1 MSLLADSSP
10 PTKMP
15 SKRLSE
21 NSGCFDS
28 NRRHSNFKHRKL
40 DAVRSFPAN
49 CGPTVEPG
57 VISLNRSDVSSSI
70 NITHSKMDFA
80 RDFAEHCA
88 GISACKINKG
98 ESLEPVSGETNRL
111 TIPAVPLRCVPPAD
125 VKMAKDS
132 YEESWEH
139 DFDKMAATIA
149 EAKNYLNVLNVV
161 YSTSKRNLGMEDIL
175 ESDRFDQLPSSKCDM
190 PHKRTIIGEPKPL
203 METPEQEEGVGEMN
217 LSECDCG
224 PIETNA
230 TIMHSDINIEIG
242 VEGNNEPKD
251 YDDDQKDLINLSI
264 MKHEQPQGVEVMKVL
279 KLFEKYYKENVKEQE
294 TQPRGERKCTYFH
307 LEAAQR
313 LKKEGKYISP
323 KKPFGH
329 IPGIKIGDEFRFRSQ
344 LAVVGLHR
352 QLIAGID
359 HVVLGGNKYA
369 TSVVDSGRYENT
381 AKSQDI
387 LIYSGQGGNLNFADN
402 SVDQKLE
409 RGNLALMNSM
419 EKGYP
424 VRVTYKRKSLTG
436 YEPRV
441 VYVYDGLY
449 TVHKTWQ
456 ERDQIGKL
464 VFKFELHRM
473 LNQPRSQQIDNKS
486 EKVENRMLNQPRSQ
500 KIDTKSGSVEI
511 RKEVCMVE
519 DISQGKEKIPIR
531 AMNNMDDDSPPPFTY
546 ITRMV
551 YPYWY
556 NQIVPVGCDCVKGC
570 SDSHQCPCVV
580 KNGGEI
586 PYTNKG
592 AIMRRKPRVHE
603 CGPSCKCPPTCTN
616 RVSQLPPRFRLELF
630 KTEKRGWGVRSR
642 DPIPSGGFICEYL
655 GELLRDKE
663 ADLRVNDEYLFDIY
677 NSRGGSV
684 GFAIDSAMY
693 GNIGRFIN
701 HSCSPNLYAQ
711 NVLYDHDDKRMPRLM
726 FFATEDIPP
735 LQELC
740 YHYNYKL
747 GKVCD
752 PNGNV
757 KTKDCYCGSRKCTKR
772 MY

>member
-1 MSLLADSSP
+1 MSLLADSSLSP
-10 PTKMP
+10 KMP

-28 NRRHSNFKHRKL
+28 HLRHSNFKHRKV
-40 DAVRSFPAN
+40 DAVRSFPAK
-49 CGPTVEPG
+49 CGPTFE
-57 VISLNRSDVSSSI
+57 SDVISI
-70 NITHSKMDFA
+70 NITHSN
-80 RDFAEHCA
+80 
-88 GISACKINKG
+88 CKINKG
-98 ESLEPVSGETNRL
+98 ESLEPVSGETNRS
-111 TIPAVPLRCVPPAD
+111 TIPAVPLRCVPPFE
-125 VKMAKDS
+125 VKSDTEGGEMAKDS
-132 YEESWEH
+132 CEESWKH
-139 DFDKMAATIA
+139 DFDKMAAAIS
-149 EAKNYLNVLNVV
+149 EAKNYLNAFDVQ
-161 YSTSKRNLGMEDIL
+161 YSTSERNVEMEDIL
-175 ESDRFDQLPSSKCDM
+175 
-190 PHKRTIIGEPKPL
+190 
-203 METPEQEEGVGEMN
+203 ETPEQEEGVGEMN
-217 LSECDCG
+217 LTECDNG
-224 PIETNA
+224 PNETNA
-230 TIMHSDINIEIG
+230 TIVHSDINIKIG

-251 YDDDQKDLINLSI
+251 YDDHQKDLINLSI
-264 MKHEQPQGVEVMKVL
+264 VKHDQPGGLKVMKVL
-279 KLFEKYYKENVKEQE
+279 KIFDKYYKEIVKEQE
-294 TQPRGERKCTYFH
+294 TQPIGERKCTHFH

-329 IPGIKIGDEFRFRSQ
+329 IPGVEIGDEFRFRSQ

-381 AKSQDI
+381 TKSQDI
-387 LIYSGQGGNLNFADN
+387 LIYSGQGGNLNIVDN

-473 LNQPRSQQIDNKS
+473 LDQPRSQQIDNKS
-486 EKVENRMLNQPRSQ
+486 GKVENRMLNQPRSQ
-500 KIDTKSGSVEI
+500 QIDTKSEKVEI
-511 RKEVCMVE
+511 RKEVRMVE
-519 DISQGKEKIPIR
+519 DISQGKEKTPIR
-531 AMNNMDDDSPPPFTY
+531 AMNDVDDDSPPPFTY

-551 YPYWY
+551 YPHWY
-556 NQIVPVGCDCVKGC
+556 NQIEPVGCDCVKGC

-580 KNGGEI
+580 KNGGKI

-603 CGPSCKCPPTCTN
+603 CGPSCKCSPTCTN
-616 RVSQLPPRFRLELF
+616 RVGQLPPRFRLELF

-677 NSRGGSV
+677 NSRGGNV
-684 GFAIDSAMY
+684 GFVIDSAMY

-711 NVLYDHDDKRMPRLM
+711 DVLYDHDDKRMPHIM

-772 MY
+772 LY